1 MASQH
6 ISIVGSESRMAGKVR
21 SAVDEVRRC
30 VETVDRLKD
39 TLDQIASGADWAAL
53 ALSLGWTDT
62 ADNRAD
68 AEVVYNLLGSA
79 KAKLDDAAVSALTDR
94 LG

>member
-6 ISIVGSESRMAGKVR
+6 ISIVGDESRIAGKVR
-21 SAVDEVRRC
+21 SAVDEVRRV

-39 TLDQIASGADWAAL
+39 TIDQIASGADWASLAL
-53 ALSLGWTDT
+53 ALGWTDT
-62 ADNRAD
+62 EGNRAK
-68 AEVVYNLLGSA
+68 AETVYNLIGGA

-94 LG
+94 VG